1 MPNYPKI
8 TVITPSFNQ
17 GEFLEDTITSILS
30 QNYPNLEYM
39 IIDGG
44 STDNSVEIINQYAA
58 QLTYFVSEKDNGQS
72 DAINKGLQRATGE
85 YITWINS
92 DDQLLPN
99 ALQTV
104 AQCFQ
109 ENPAAW
115 VVHGRTILFGEEME
129 EQEKGCPSGDL
140 APHYLASLPFPQPS
154 SFFSK
159 AALDEVGLLNAD
171 YHYGMDY
178 DFFVKIALNHDFLA
192 TEHLLSKYL
201 MHTNSKSVSQTYR
214 FADDYGRVFSRV
226 LRSFSFSQPLIEK
239 LIDFGLYDK
248 GKDTYTVSKTFDY
261 QTLQQATLL
270 NLRYRL
276 AFYYEDMQL
285 EKVKTILECMKAID
299 ATFVANDAE
308 LSQID
313 LKTKFVPKL
322 ILQQLRKFKRCGLF

>member
-1 MPNYPKI
+1 MANYPKI
-8 TVITPSFNQ
+8 TIITPSFNQ
-17 GEFLEDTITSILS
+17 GEFLEHTITSILS

-44 STDNSVEIINQYAA
+44 STDNSLEIINRYASHLA
-58 QLTYFVSEKDNGQS
+58 YFVSEKDNGQS
-72 DAINKGLQRATGE
+72 DAINKGLQRATGD

-99 ALQTV
+99 ALATV
-104 AQCFQ
+104 AQYFQ
-109 ENPAAW
+109 KNPAAY

-129 EQEKGCPSGDL
+129 EQEKGSPSGDL

-154 SFFSK
+154 SFFVK
-159 AALDEVGLLNAD
+159 AALDELGLLNAD

-178 DFFVKIALNHDFLA
+178 DFFVQMALKYDFLA
-192 TEHLLSKYL
+192 VNDVLSKYL
-201 MHTNSKSVSQTYR
+201 MHTQSKSVSQTHR
-214 FADDYGRVFSRV
+214 FAEDYGRVFSRV

-239 LIDFGLYDK
+239 LIDFNLYDK
-248 GKDTYTVSKTFDY
+248 GKDTYTVTKTFDY
-261 QTLQQATLL
+261 QTLLQATLL

-276 AFYYEDMQL
+276 AFYYEDML
-285 EKVKTILECMKAID
+285 LDKVKTVLECMKVID
-299 ATFVANDAE
+299 ASFVANDTE

-322 ILQQLRKFKRCGLF
+322 ILQQLRKLKRSL